1 MAGPRCS
8 ATRGCGPLNLEGD
21 GSTPSGSRGTKIAR
35 STDEVSVFEMVSRAC
50 VSDHPAR
57 DSSKSATTRVPARR
71 RRRGLATNC
80 SIEVQHS
87 SRREF
92 DFLPAGNGADSARVA
107 SFAVRE
113 ARGFSR
119 SGSRSSVN
127 LVGGLRVREPA
138 ADLALAV
145 ALASALRDE
154 PADPRTVFVGE
165 LGLGGELRRVQRV
178 AARLKEAQRLGFE
191 RAVVPQASLGDLN
204 GTGLEVIGAPTL
216 REALMRSGI
225 ADP

>member
-1 MAGPRCS
+1 VLLAVLAKRAGLS
-8 ATRGCGPLNLEGD
+8 L
-21 GSTPSGSRGTKIAR
+21 GSH
-35 STDEVSVFEMVSRAC
+35 DVY
-50 VSDHPAR
+50 
-57 DSSKSATTRVPARR
+57 
-71 RRRGLATNC
+71 
-80 SIEVQHS
+80 
-87 SRREF
+87 
-92 DFLPAGNGADSARVA
+92 
-107 SFAVRE
+107 
-113 ARGFSR
+113 
-119 SGSRSSVN
+119 VN

-138 ADLALAV
+138 ADLALSV
-145 ALASALRDE
+145 ALASALRDK

-191 RAVVPQASLGDLN
+191 RAVVPQASLSDLN

>member
-1 MAGPRCS
+1 
-8 ATRGCGPLNLEGD
+8 
-21 GSTPSGSRGTKIAR
+21 
-35 STDEVSVFEMVSRAC
+35 V
-50 VSDHPAR
+50 
-57 DSSKSATTRVPARR
+57 
-71 RRRGLATNC
+71 
-80 SIEVQHS
+80 
-87 SRREF
+87 
-92 DFLPAGNGADSARVA
+92 NGADTQRVA
-107 SFAVRE
+107 VLLAVLAKR
-113 ARGFSR
+113 AGLSL
-119 SGSRSSVN
+119 GSHDVYVN

-145 ALASALRDE
+145 ALASALRDR

>member
-1 MAGPRCS
+1 M
-8 ATRGCGPLNLEGD
+8 
-21 GSTPSGSRGTKIAR
+21 
-35 STDEVSVFEMVSRAC
+35 
-50 VSDHPAR
+50 H
-57 DSSKSATTRVPARR
+57 
-71 RRRGLATNC
+71 
-80 SIEVQHS
+80 
-87 SRREF
+87 
-92 DFLPAGNGADSARVA
+92 
-107 SFAVRE
+107 
-113 ARGFSR
+113 SR
-119 SGSRSSVN
+119 SC
-127 LVGGLRVREPA
+127 ETPPA

-145 ALASALRDE
+145 ALASALRDK

-216 REALMRSGI
+216 RDALMRSGI